1 MSKFGVVI
9 VCVPRSVTSHPQE
22 LCVWFTAYVACN
34 YDCVCIHR
42 MGVRTPEVTN
52 PPKLVKCPV
61 YFVKIMLAEKALS
74 DNS

>member
-1 MSKFGVVI
+1 MRTEVSNLAPAGAVCLVYS
-9 VCVPRSVTSHPQE
+9 VCVIT
-22 LCVWFTAYVACN
+22 T
-34 YDCVCIHR
+34 VCS

-61 YFVKIMLAEKALS
+61 YFVKIMLAVKTLS